1 LNEIEWVI
9 WDILLDPLPEFIKD
23 GQVRYVV
30 CTFDSTIQDK
40 QIDKKIYSKDDNG
53 KFSIT

>member
-1 LNEIEWVI
+1 
-9 WDILLDPLPEFIKD
+9 
-23 GQVRYVV
+23 V